1 MNRASRT
8 PGRPTPACAVR
19 LIPLALAWLV
29 ALPSSTRADGA
40 FADSQTILLP
50 KARPQRIVASSD
62 VSGLLVSDDDGA
74 NWSWICENAIG
85 FFAALFQVGPAP
97 AENLYAVTQTGLA
110 VSTDS
115 GCSWQNP
122 GGVARYTGDVFPDPN
137 DPQRVLVVS
146 QAAVTPD
153 SSVLSDLIV
162 ASSDGGRSFDSTQYM
177 TSVASITGVEI
188 ARSDANAIYLTMSST
203 ERQHPYI
210 VRSNDA
216 GATWTELDLSPQLGR
231 KPFVI
236 RILAVDPLDA
246 NTLYIRLSDGL
257 HDALAITRDAGTT
270 LQIALQL
277 AARMTA
283 FLLRS
288 DGALI
293 VAADD
298 GTSFLSSDAGAT
310 FSPWSDAFHM
320 QALAERDGKLYAT
333 ANSRKDGFVV
343 AVSSDA
349 GEHWQ
354 PLLRLDQL
362 RGPMACGSLQTQCAD
377 SWRQLQPTLAVLS
390 GAAAGSAAPAA
401 ESAEPRDV
409 AGGGC
414 SVTASAQRR
423 RPSVGHVCL
432 TVCAA
437 LGGTAFRLRRLRP
450 KPA

>member
-1 MNRASRT
+1 
-8 PGRPTPACAVR
+8 
-19 LIPLALAWLV
+19 
-29 ALPSSTRADGA
+29 
-40 FADSQTILLP
+40 
-50 KARPQRIVASSD
+50 
-62 VSGLLVSDDDGA
+62 
-74 NWSWICENAIG
+74 
-85 FFAALFQVGPAP
+85 
-97 AENLYAVTQTGLA
+97 
-110 VSTDS
+110 
-115 GCSWQNP
+115 
-122 GGVARYTGDVFPDPN
+122 
-137 DPQRVLVVS
+137 
-146 QAAVTPD
+146 
-153 SSVLSDLIV
+153 
-162 ASSDGGRSFDSTQYM
+162 
-177 TSVASITGVEI
+177 
-188 ARSDANAIYLTMSST
+188 
-203 ERQHPYI
+203 
-210 VRSNDA
+210 
-216 GATWTELDLSPQLGR
+216 
-231 KPFVI
+231 
-236 RILAVDPLDA
+236 
-246 NTLYIRLSDGL
+246 
-257 HDALAITRDAGTT
+257 
-270 LQIALQL
+270 
-277 AARMTA
+277 
-283 FLLRS
+283 LLRS

-310 FSPWSDAFHM
+310 FAPWSDAFHM

-390 GAAAGSAAPAA
+390 GAAAPAA
-401 ESAEPRDV
+401 QSAEPRT
-409 AGGGC
+409 GGC